1 MTEASRVQKMLNEQ
15 NAWID
20 QLRSEVMRLNLEL
33 VGYKVRKIQLE
44 EALRHG
50 RHGIVG
56 ARTPSEI
63 GIHAVRGGDVVGDH
77 TVLFAAV
84 GERVELTHKASSRDT
99 FAQGALRAS
108 AWVVGKAPGIYSMQ
122 DVLGLH

>member
-1 MTEASRVQKMLNEQ
+1 
-15 NAWID
+15 
-20 QLRSEVMRLNLEL
+20 
-33 VGYKVRKIQLE
+33 
-44 EALRHG
+44 
-50 RHGIVG
+50 
-56 ARTPSEI
+56 
-63 GIHAVRGGDVVGDH
+63 VVGDH